1 MYVSKKFKILE
12 LIDKIWD
19 GFEHHTSNV
28 VDSKK
33 GEKVKTS
40 VQKPSQ
46 IRYDRIFAKA
56 SSYYIFLLFFRW
68 AIVIVGITEVEK
80 FMNDLISYLPSLFVG
95 IMIGFFGMRFANSIY
110 DIVYQALELT
120 KQETSKI
127 IAV

>member
-1 MYVSKKFKILE
+1 MYISYKFKILE

-19 GFEHHTSNV
+19 GFEHHTSSI

-40 VQKPSQ
+40 VEKPSQ

-56 SSYYIFLLFFRW
+56 TSYYIFLLFFRW
-68 AIVIVGITEVEK
+68 AVVVVGITEVEK
-80 FMNDLISYLPSLFVG
+80 FMSDLISYLPSLFIG
-95 IMIGFFGMRFANSIY
+95 IMIGFFGMRFANSIH